1 MSLWVADSSPLI
13 FLAKLKRLDLLRRE
27 AEEVLAPPA
36 VLGEIAEQDDEAKHQ
51 IEEAQRTWL
60 EMRPVRD
67 VRLLAVLK
75 RELGDGEAEAITL
88 ALETHAARI
97 VLDDLDARRLADRL
111 GLKLVGTLG
120 LLLASKLRGEI
131 PSLRAE
137 IDRLRNEG
145 FRASP
150 ALVEAILRAAGE
162 EDQDERTAD

>member
-1 MSLWVADSSPLI
+1 VSSPDEPLGHG
-13 FLAKLKRLDLLRRE
+13 FQPPHLPCQAQPVGPP
-27 AEEVLAPPA
+27 ATGEVLVPPA
-36 VLGEIAEQDDEAKHQ
+36 VLGEIAEQDDEAKRQ
-51 IEEAQRTWL
+51 IEKAQRTWL
-60 EMRPVRD
+60 NVRPVRD

-111 GLKLVGTLG
+111 GLRLVGTLG

-137 IDRLRNEG
+137 IDRLRRGG

-150 ALVEAILRAAGE
+150 ALVEEILRSA
-162 EDQDERTAD
+162 DEGP

>member
-1 MSLWVADSSPLI
+1 
-13 FLAKLKRLDLLRRE
+13 
-27 AEEVLAPPA
+27 
-36 VLGEIAEQDDEAKHQ
+36 
-51 IEEAQRTWL
+51 
-60 EMRPVRD
+60 MRPVRD

-150 ALVEAILRAAGE
+150 ALVEAILRSAGE
-162 EDQDERTAD
+162 EDQE

>member
-1 MSLWVADSSPLI
+1 MSLWVTDSSPLI
-13 FLAKLKRLDLLRRE
+13 FLAKLHRLDLLRQE
-27 AEEVLAPPA
+27 ADEVLAPPA
-36 VLGEIAEQDDEAKHQ
+36 VLREISEQDDEAKQQ

-88 ALETHAARI
+88 ALETHAVRI

-111 GLKLVGTLG
+111 GLRLVGTLG

-131 PSLRAE
+131 PSLRSE
-137 IDRLRNEG
+137 IDRLRLGG

-150 ALVEAILRAAGE
+150 GLVEEILRAA
-162 EDQDERTAD
+162 DE

>member
-1 MSLWVADSSPLI
+1 MSLWVTDSSPLI
-13 FLAKLKRLDLLRRE
+13 FLSKLNRLDLLRQE

-36 VLGEIAEQDDEAKHQ
+36 VLEEIAEQDDEAKRQ

-60 EMRPVRD
+60 EVRPVRD
-67 VRLLAVLK
+67 MRLLAVLK

-111 GLKLVGTLG
+111 GQRLVGTLG

-137 IDRLRNEG
+137 IDRLQRGG

-150 ALVEAILRAAGE
+150 ALVAEILRSA
-162 EDQDERTAD
+162 DERP

>member
-1 MSLWVADSSPLI
+1 MSLWVTDSSPLI
-13 FLAKLKRLDLLRRE
+13 FLAKLNRLDLLRQE
-27 AEEVLAPPA
+27 AQEILAPPA
-36 VLGEIAEQDDEAKHQ
+36 VLREITEQDDEAKRQ
-51 IEEAQRTWL
+51 LEKAQRTWL
-60 EMRPVRD
+60 EVRPVRD

-111 GLKLVGTLG
+111 GLRLVGTLG

-137 IDRLRNEG
+137 IDRLRRRG

-150 ALVEAILRAAGE
+150 ALVEEILRSA
-162 EDQDERTAD
+162 DEGP